1 MPDLEWIM
9 KKFNDHSKCLRH
21 LMKGGGMS
29 QNDEIERIRKIR
41 DRQIH
46 LRDHSVE
53 TKRVHREISKK
64 RRRNVEKFSFRGI
77 FGDIPKMITG
87 TLIGMMIG
95 LLIFLI
101 LPYVFVGKD
110 WIDIAGIAVTVIAA
124 IFGFFFGRAID
135 ARDAL
140 SDF

>member
-1 MPDLEWIM
+1 
-9 KKFNDHSKCLRH
+9 
-21 LMKGGGMS
+21 MS

-41 DRQIH
+41 DRQIK
-46 LRDHSVE
+46 LRDPSVE
-53 TKRVHREISKK
+53 QKRVQRQIARK
-64 RRRNVEKFSFRGI
+64 RRSRVERFSFSTI

-95 LLIFLI
+95 LLILLF
-101 LPYVFVGKD
+101 LPYIFDGTWVDMVG
-110 WIDIAGIAVTVIAA
+110 IVAVVIGA

-140 SDF
+140 GDI

>member
-1 MPDLEWIM
+1 
-9 KKFNDHSKCLRH
+9 
-21 LMKGGGMS
+21 MS

-41 DRQIH
+41 DRQIE
-46 LRDHSVE
+46 LRDPSVE
-53 TKRVHREISKK
+53 QKRVQHEIAKK
-64 RRRNVEKFSFRGI
+64 RRSRVEKFSFGAI

-87 TLIGMMIG
+87 TLIGMVIG
-95 LLIFLI
+95 ILIYLV
-101 LPYVFVGKD
+101 LPYLFEGTWV
-110 WIDIAGIAVTVIAA
+110 DIAGVAVTVIGA

>member
-1 MPDLEWIM
+1 M
-9 KKFNDHSKCLRH
+9 KV
-21 LMKGGGMS
+21 GGMS

-64 RRRNVEKFSFRGI
+64 RRSKVEKFSFRGI

-101 LPYVFVGKD
+101 LPYLFNGD
-110 WIDIAGIAVTVIAA
+110 WIDIVGVAVTVIAA